1 MLYNIYYEIA
11 SIFFVS
17 ILLIYL
23 IYRYP
28 NASLVNKR
36 FRNLTTSVLIADLM
50 DVISAVT
57 ISYPHLV
64 PKFIN
69 LILAGS
75 AYIATAFV
83 SYCFVRYVDAFLKSA
98 AKCKWIIKLNKI
110 IACFFIVFNA
120 GSIPFGYCFYFDENM
135 NYMHGDLFVVSSGM
149 LLYFIISGGFL
160 LLINK
165 KQLDQKQF
173 YFTILFLVIAAS
185 GELIQMLFI
194 PNQLVGLFAT
204 SLALFII
211 LISLE
216 TPDYQ
221 ALMDTMD
228 KLEQAKNEADIANA
242 SKSRFL
248 ANMSHEIR
256 TPINAII
263 GMNEMILREEKDEEI
278 RQYATD
284 VKNSSIT
291 LLGIIND
298 ILDTSKIESGKM
310 ELVPTKYDSKTLI
323 KNIINMI
330 SYRAKEKN
338 LRFDVQVDENI
349 PSILYGDD
357 VRLKQ
362 IIVNILTNAVKY
374 TKEGS
379 VTFIVNGTKEDDL
392 YKLHVEVTDT
402 GIGIKE
408 ENLDKIFDAF
418 ERVDESK
425 NKYIEGTGLGM
436 SITKQLITLMG
447 SKIEVKSVYGEG
459 STFAFDVVQKIIEE
473 KPIGNIFEE
482 NKDTSGNYNVENNF
496 ANAKDNAQG
505 SVHSSVQESIQ
516 GNTKGNVQENLRG
529 KILVVDDNELN
540 RKVIIQLLKKTELT
554 IKEASSGREALEIIE
569 NEHFDIILLDHMMP
583 EMDGIET
590 MTELKNSMA
599 DKIENTK
606 VIVMTANSIVGARE
620 EYMEVGFDDFIS
632 KPIFPEELDKLLEK
646 WL

>member
-1 MLYNIYYEIA
+1 
-11 SIFFVS
+11 
-17 ILLIYL
+17 
-23 IYRYP
+23 
-28 NASLVNKR
+28 
-36 FRNLTTSVLIADLM
+36 
-50 DVISAVT
+50 
-57 ISYPHLV
+57 
-64 PKFIN
+64 
-69 LILAGS
+69 
-75 AYIATAFV
+75 
-83 SYCFVRYVDAFLKSA
+83 
-98 AKCKWIIKLNKI
+98 
-110 IACFFIVFNA
+110 
-120 GSIPFGYCFYFDENM
+120 
-135 NYMHGDLFVVSSGM
+135 
-149 LLYFIISGGFL
+149 
-160 LLINK
+160 
-165 KQLDQKQF
+165 
-173 YFTILFLVIAAS
+173 
-185 GELIQMLFI
+185 
-194 PNQLVGLFAT
+194 
-204 SLALFII
+204 
-211 LISLE
+211 
-216 TPDYQ
+216 
-221 ALMDTMD
+221 MDTMD

-554 IKEASSGREALEIIE
+554 IKEASSGREALGIIE